1 MAKNIKSLYCF
12 SSIPQPGATIYFYD
26 FQKKKDDGLKYS
38 LKEVMDLPRV
48 LDMGNY
54 WYHRTVGLLNIIVP
68 YKQNKNTY
76 NSYQYLFNSLFSNLK
91 FNKIINEKN
100 NIVKSDKFNTDRKGS
115 IQEVEAIINKYI
127 GDIVSSKE
135 IISFSFYFYQR

>member
-1 MAKNIKSLYCF
+1 
-12 SSIPQPGATIYFYD
+12 
-26 FQKKKDDGLKYS
+26 
-38 LKEVMDLPRV
+38 MDLNSR
-48 LDMGNY
+48 LEQGNLI
-54 WYHRTVGLLNIIVP
+54 YHKTVGLLNIIVP

-91 FNKIINEKN
+91 FNKIINETY

-115 IQEVEAIINKYI
+115 VQEVEAIINKYI

-135 IISFSFYFYQR
+135 IISFSFLFLPEVKK